1 MKKALLGLS
10 FFLMLSCSSDDE
22 KKISSNEIVGKWHL
36 VDILENGKPIS
47 GYSCNKELDITEF
60 TSDGSSVTKYS
71 DKNSSNV
78 CVQYSESGTYTVV
91 DNILTD
97 TQKNGNVIIYEAKY
111 KIKELTS
118 TSLKLESISV
128 FETNNDGSNPNTDTY
143 SEGQSVNVYN
153 RIN

>member
-1 MKKALLGLS
+1 
-10 FFLMLSCSSDDE
+10 
-22 KKISSNEIVGKWHL
+22 
-36 VDILENGKPIS
+36 
-47 GYSCNKELDITEF
+47 
-60 TSDGSSVTKYS
+60 
-71 DKNSSNV
+71 
-78 CVQYSESGTYTVV
+78 V